1 MPNLNIQTD
10 SICAKLFVLLS
21 LFFSYGL
28 AFSHPLL
35 FWFRETVTSNIFFL
49 DLITMFSQ
57 RRNVVVFG
65 NLRMFLR
72 NVSSQFF
79 KVIRRVWGVIIS

>member
-1 MPNLNIQTD
+1 MCQTFCF
-10 SICAKLFVLLS
+10 ITIVLFLRYS
-21 LFFSYGL
+21 FF
-28 AFSHPLL
+28 HPLL

-49 DLITMFSQ
+49 DLIMMFSQ

-79 KVIRRVWGVIIS
+79 KVIRRVWGIIIS